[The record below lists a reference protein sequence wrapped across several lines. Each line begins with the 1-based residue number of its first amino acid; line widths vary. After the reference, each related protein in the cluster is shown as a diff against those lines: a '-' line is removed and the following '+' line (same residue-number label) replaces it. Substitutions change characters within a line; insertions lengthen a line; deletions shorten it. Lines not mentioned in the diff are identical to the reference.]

1 MKIGVAIPSYIG
13 HIHRLF
19 ELLDSIEK
27 QTRLPD
33 KVVVSCSSTREFN
46 NNKTYSFPLQIIVT
60 EERQNAAQN
69 RNIAASNLMD
79 MDFITFIDAD
89 DIMHPQRVEVLLK
102 VFEVYD
108 VDIILHTFIS
118 NNEFEKLETINVRLN
133 SLVQC
138 ITGCIRHSD
147 SNFCNLEIIHHGQAT
162 VKKYILD
169 KVKFPEEDAFLT
181 KEDATFCHRVFGIE
195 NIQNAFIPH
204 GLSLYKPSATGGFRD

>member
-13 HIHRLF
+13 HIDMLF
-19 ELLDSIEK
+19 DLLDSIEK

-33 KVVVSCSSTREFN
+33 KVVVSCSSTREFI

-60 EERQNAAQN
+60 EEHKNAAQN
-69 RNIAASNLMD
+69 RNIAISNLMD
-79 MDFITFIDAD
+79 MDFVTFIDAD
-89 DIMHPQRVEVLLK
+89 DIMHPQRIEVLLK
-102 VFEVYD
+102 VFEAYN

-118 NNEFEKLETINVRLN
+118 NNEFEKLEKINVRVN

-138 ITGCIRHSD
+138 ITGCIRHSHWD
-147 SNFCNLEIIHHGQAT
+147 FRNLEIIHHGQVT
-162 VKKYILD
+162 VKRHILD

-181 KEDATFCHRVFGIE
+181 KEDCTFCHRVFGLE

-204 GLSLYKPSATGGFRD
+204 GLSLYKPSATGGFRL

>member
-1 MKIGVAIPSYIG
+1 MKIGVAIPAYIG
-13 HIHRLF
+13 HINRLF

-46 NNKTYSFPLQIIVT
+46 NKTYSFPLQIIVT
-60 EERQNAAQN
+60 EERKNAAQN

-89 DIMHPQRVEVLLK
+89 DIMHPQRIEVLLK

-133 SLVQC
+133 SLVKC

-147 SNFCNLEIIHHGQAT
+147 ANFCNLEIIHHGQAT
-162 VKKYILD
+162 VKRYILD

-181 KEDATFCHRVFGIE
+181 REDSTFCHRVFELG
-195 NIQNAFIPH
+195 NIQNAYIVNP
-204 GLSLYKPSATGGFRD
+204 ATGGFRI